1 MYLIIYS
8 CRFDGENFES
18 IASSKCDHTFTLGL
32 ANYRGSPFV
41 TGSQQ
46 FGSDCYVRTEIYNL
60 GTDQWN
66 DAPDY
71 PYSRMISEYSVASTN
86 KAAFVIG
93 GRYTGSKVF
102 SPEIIDVIAKYDD
115 GWSVFDKLKKGRY
128 SHGSILY
135 GPYGENLMVIGGYH
149 RTFYHSD
156 IS

>member
-1 MYLIIYS
+1 M
-8 CRFDGENFES
+8 
-18 IASSKCDHTFTLGL
+18 
-32 ANYRGSPFV
+32 

-46 FGSDCYVRTEIYNL
+46 HAGCYVRTEIYNL
-60 GTDQWN
+60 GTGQWN

-71 PYSRMISEYSVASTN
+71 PYSRMISEYSVASTY

-93 GRYTGSKVF
+93 GRYTGSRLF
-102 SPEIIDVIAKYDD
+102 SGEIFDVIAKYDD

-149 RTFYHSD
+149 RAGYHSD

>member
-1 MYLIIYS
+1 MIYY

-18 IASSKCDHTFTLGL
+18 IASSKCNHDFTFGL

-46 FGSDCYVRTEIYNL
+46 EAGCFVRTEIYNL

-86 KAAFVIG
+86 VAAFVIG
-93 GRYTGSKVF
+93 GLNTGSKLF
-102 SPEIIDVIAKYDD
+102 STEIIDVIAKYDD
-115 GWSVFDKLKKGRY
+115 GWSVFENLKKGRY
-128 SHGSILY
+128 SHGSIY
-135 GPYGENLMVIGGYH
+135 FGWNYMMVIGGYH
-149 RTFYHSD
+149 RYGYHSD
-156 IS
+156 IA

>member
-1 MYLIIYS
+1 M
-8 CRFDGENFES
+8 
-18 IASSKCDHTFTLGL
+18 GL

-46 FGSDCYVRTEIYNL
+46 NAGCYVRTEIYNL

-86 KAAFVIG
+86 VAAFVIG
-93 GRYTGSKVF
+93 GVNKGSKWF
-102 SPEIIDVIAKYDD
+102 SHEIIDVIAKYDD
-115 GWSVFDKLKKGRY
+115 GWSVFENLKKGRY
-128 SHGSILY
+128 SHGSI
-135 GPYGENLMVIGGYH
+135 YGEKLMVIGGYH
-149 RTFYHSD
+149 RDGYHSD